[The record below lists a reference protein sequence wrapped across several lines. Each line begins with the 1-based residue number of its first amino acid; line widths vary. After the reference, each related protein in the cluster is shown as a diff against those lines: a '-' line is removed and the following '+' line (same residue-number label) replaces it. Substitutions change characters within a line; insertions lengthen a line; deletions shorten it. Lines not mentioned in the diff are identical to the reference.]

1 MKFFRIVAPDL
12 AIDLGTANTMVM
24 RLDKGIILSE
34 PSTVALDFKKGEI
47 VSIGQ
52 EAKDMIGKTPDNIA
66 IVRPL
71 ENGVVSDFDIT
82 QALIEYYIRK
92 AMPGISI
99 LQPRI
104 TISVPSGATD
114 VENRA
119 TQDACLQAGARDV
132 YLVEESLASAYGA
145 GLPVDRSRGSMILNI
160 GAGTAEVAVAS
171 LYGIITSQTIKRG
184 GDDWDRM
191 IQTYLREKY
200 DVVVGLQTCEQLKK
214 TIGTLR
220 KDEQLNAMEISGR
233 DTKTG
238 MPISVDVTAADVTE
252 ALLPAMA
259 DIVDAV
265 RYTLEKTPPEVSADI
280 LEQGLVL
287 TGGAA
292 QLDGLQEYLA
302 GHVGIPVRL
311 SENPEKDTIRGAAMI
326 MKNVDK
332 YRNKGNQA

>member
-1 MKFFRIVAPDL
+1 MKYFRIVAPDL

-66 IVRPL
+66 VVRPL

-92 AMPGISI
+92 AMPGIAI

-145 GLPVDRSRGSMILNI
+145 GLPVDRSKGSMILNI
-160 GAGTAEVAVAS
+160 GAGTTEVAVVS
-171 LYGIITSQTIKRG
+171 MYGIITSETLKRG

-191 IQTYLREKY
+191 LQTYLREKY
-200 DVVVGLQTCEQLKK
+200 DIVVGLNTCETLKK

-220 KDEQLNAMEISGR
+220 TTEQMNAMEISGR
-233 DTKTG
+233 HQTSG
-238 MPISVDVTAADVTE
+238 MPINVDVFASDVTN
-252 ALLPAMA
+252 AILPAVE
-259 DIVDAV
+259 DIVDAI
-265 RYTLEKTPPEVSADI
+265 RYTLEKTPPELSADI
-280 LEQGLVL
+280 LKHGLTL
-287 TGGAA
+287 TGGAS
-292 QLDGLQEYLA
+292 QIDGLVELIQEQ
-302 GHVGIPVRL
+302 VEVPVKL
-311 SENPEKDTIRGAAMI
+311 SENPETDTIRGAALI
-326 MKNVDK
+326 MKNIDS
-332 YRNKGNQA
+332 YRNKRNR